1 MKIISFNVNGVRAAV
16 KKGLVDTLHSLDA
29 DIYCLQETK
38 AQPDQVKEAL
48 EELQGYHIYAHSAE
62 RKGYSSTAILSK
74 EEPVRLDNG
83 LPANM
88 EVGLAEDDN
97 EGRVM
102 TATFGDFILVNAY
115 VPNSGQG
122 LKRLGYRKQWDAAM
136 LAHINGLQAGK
147 RPVIYCGDLNVC
159 HQEID
164 IARPKPN
171 YNKSAGYTQV
181 EIDGIAAYLENGLVD
196 SFRRMYPEVVKYSWW
211 SLRAGARQKNI
222 GWRLDYVLISEG
234 FYPKVKDSFILNDV
248 LGSDHCPVGIE
259 W

>member
-1 MKIISFNVNGVRAAV
+1 MKLISFNVNGVRASV
-16 KKGLVDTLHSLDA
+16 KKGLKDTLHELDA

-38 AQPDQVKEAL
+38 AQPDQVAEAL
-48 EELQGYHIYAHSAE
+48 ADLKGYHVYAHSAE
-62 RKGYSSTAILSK
+62 RKGYSSTAIICK

-83 LPANM
+83 LAANHA
-88 EVGLAEDDN
+88 VGLAEDDN

-102 TATFGDFILVNAY
+102 TATFADFILVNAY

-122 LKRLGYRKQWDAAM
+122 LRRLDYRKQWDAAM
-136 LAHINGLQAGK
+136 LAHLNGLKGK
-147 RPVIYCGDLNVC
+147 RPVLYCGDLNVC

-181 EIDGIAAYLENGLVD
+181 EIDGISNYLENGLVD
-196 SFRRMYPEVVKYSWW
+196 SFRHAHPNEVKYSWW

-222 GWRLDYVLISEG
+222 GWRLDYVLVSEA
-234 FYPKVKDSFILNDV
+234 FVPSIKDAFILNDV
-248 LGSDHCPVGIE
+248 LGSDHCPVGLE